1 MSRLNTKRVQLLLR
15 NYLSKKK
22 DFLVLSENIS
32 WSVLFEMD
40 AIMITKDWHIYEYEI
55 KTSRGDFL
63 KDKQKKVNGILKTDF
78 IKGDVKS
85 SDYYNESRPNKFY
98 YVAPQ
103 GLIKKHEIEPE
114 YGLIEILESGQV
126 INTKHA
132 KLIHDNEVSMW
143 YTISIARNFCLKMS
157 RL

>member
-1 MSRLNTKRVQLLLR
+1 MSRLNTKRAQLLLR
-15 NYLSKKK
+15 NYLSKRK

-40 AIMITKDWHIYEYEI
+40 AIMITKDWHIHEYEI

-63 KDKQKKVNGILKTDF
+63 KDKHKKVKDILKIDF
-78 IKGDVKS
+78 IKGDAKS
-85 SDYYNESRPNKFY
+85 TDYYNESRPNKFY

-103 GLIKKHEIEPE
+103 GLIKKNEIEPE

-126 INTKHA
+126 ITTKHA
-132 KLIHDNEVSMW
+132 KLLHDKEVSMW
-143 YTISIARNFCLKMS
+143 YTISIARNFCLKMG